1 MLNLNADIIPALR
14 YVRLNITER
23 ENGLNRTINDIVAGN
38 DTNHTI
44 YTSMQGPFAGEE
56 KS

>member
-23 ENGLNRTINDIVAGN
+23 EDALNKTINDFMPGN